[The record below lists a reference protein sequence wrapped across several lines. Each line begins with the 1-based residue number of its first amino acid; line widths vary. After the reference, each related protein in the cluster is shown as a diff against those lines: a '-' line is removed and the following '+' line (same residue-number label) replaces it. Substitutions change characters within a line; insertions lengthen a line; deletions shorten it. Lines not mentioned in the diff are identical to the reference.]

1 MDCGESESVGGKT
14 FLVVVPDQTTE
25 TVVCIIKEWYYYSKQ
40 LLGCLQHTSKMKG
53 TLTWQSTIQQHSQHY
68 LSHKYCTVSKQFED
82 MSWPHLIC
90 TTENRLHTA
99 TYQMSRINERQR
111 TIHFSSSWTH
121 TRRTSELQN
130 QKTFENDNPNP
141 KALLMSV
148 YEQMKTLYY
157 CYFARSPDSTITT
170 VSRLYVGRSRIWFL
184 TDKRVFSS
192 P

>member
-1 MDCGESESVGGKT
+1 
-14 FLVVVPDQTTE
+14 
-25 TVVCIIKEWYYYSKQ
+25 
-40 LLGCLQHTSKMKG
+40 
-53 TLTWQSTIQQHSQHY
+53 
-68 LSHKYCTVSKQFED
+68 

-148 YEQMKTLYY
+148 
-157 CYFARSPDSTITT
+157 
-170 VSRLYVGRSRIWFL
+170 
-184 TDKRVFSS
+184 
-192 P
+192 